1 LNKEIRARAEKTED
15 LEEKKLELSNLYPVE
30 MFVNINIIDYV
41 NFFEQEE
48 PNFWI
53 DYNDKCV
60 TFVAK

>member
-1 LNKEIRARAEKTED
+1 
-15 LEEKKLELSNLYPVE
+15 

-53 DYNDKCV
+53 DYNEKCV